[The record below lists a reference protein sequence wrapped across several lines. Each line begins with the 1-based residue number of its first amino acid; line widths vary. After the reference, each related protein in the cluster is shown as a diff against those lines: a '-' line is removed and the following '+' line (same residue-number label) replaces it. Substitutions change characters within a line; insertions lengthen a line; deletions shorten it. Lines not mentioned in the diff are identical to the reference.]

1 MRLTTIGTG
10 TAAPWPTRVQAGH
23 LVEAGGVRALFDC
36 GSGVATRFAT
46 LGLDWR
52 DVTHLVLTH
61 FHADHVLDI
70 PTLLTAWRWGTLPPR
85 SSPLTV
91 IGPAGTQ
98 DLVDQLTTTL
108 GIEYRQYGFPVE
120 IREIA
125 PDGSLQ
131 LAPGVSLQAKK
142 VPHTAESVAYWV
154 ETGRRRIVYSGDTG
168 YDEELARWASGADVF
183 LCECSL
189 PDAMGIPSHLTP
201 SGVADLAAIAKP
213 RLLALTHLYPPLE
226 GLDVPGA
233 VGARFAGPVVVAYD
247 GWSIQL

>member
-10 TAAPWPTRVQAGH
+10 TAAPWATRVQAGH
-23 LVEAGGVRALFDC
+23 LVEAGSVRALFDC

-52 DVTHLVLTH
+52 DLTHVVLTH
-61 FHADHVLDI
+61 FHADHLLDI
-70 PTLLTAWRWGTLPPR
+70 PTLLTAWRWGMLPPR
-85 SSPLTV
+85 TTPLTIV
-91 IGPAGTQ
+91 GPAGTRSI
-98 DLVDQLTTTL
+98 VDQLTTTL
-108 GIEYRQYGFPVE
+108 GIGYREYGFP
-120 IREIA
+120 IDFREVA
-125 PDGSLQ
+125 PDDGLE
-131 LAPGVSLQAKK
+131 LAPGVSLRAKK

-154 ETGRRRIVYSGDTG
+154 EARGRRVVYSGDTG

-226 GLDVPGA
+226 GLDVPAA

>member
-23 LVEAGGVRALFDC
+23 LVETRGVRALFDC

-52 DVTHLVLTH
+52 DLTHLVVTH

-70 PTLLTAWRWGTLPPR
+70 PTLLTAWRYGMLPPR
-85 SSPLTV
+85 RTPLRIV
-91 IGPAGTQ
+91 GPAGTRE
-98 DLVDQLTTTL
+98 LVDRLTAAL
-108 GIEYRQYGFPVE
+108 DVKYREYGFPVE
-120 IREIA
+120 FDE
-125 PDGSLQ
+125 LQ
-131 LAPGVSLQAKK
+131 PGADLRLGGGTTLRCAK
-142 VPHTAESVAYWV
+142 VPHTTESVAYSV
-154 ETGRRRIVYSGDTG
+154 EADGRRLVYSGDTG
-168 YDEELARWASGADVF
+168 YDESLARWADRCDAF

-189 PDAMGIPSHLTP
+189 PDAMGIPTHLTP
-201 SGVADLAAIAKP
+201 REVGAMAAIARP

-226 GLDVPGA
+226 RTDVAAA
-233 VGARFAGPVVVAYD
+233 VAPRFTGPVVVAYD